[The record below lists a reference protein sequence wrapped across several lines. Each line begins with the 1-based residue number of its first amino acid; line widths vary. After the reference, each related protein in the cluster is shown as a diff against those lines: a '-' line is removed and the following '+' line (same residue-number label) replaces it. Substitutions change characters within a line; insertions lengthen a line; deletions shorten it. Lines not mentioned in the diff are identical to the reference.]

1 MKRLFKMGSL
11 GALGLAMLFA
21 AGCRMGLGGGV
32 APSTTP
38 LEGKEYIILD
48 HVVSTDSC
56 VYLFGIIP
64 VSDSNSVQDAVKDAL
79 RKNNADALIN
89 ITVDTCAAHFIL
101 FSRTYTRVHGTAI
114 RFVPAKK
121 GLFN

>member
-89 ITVDTCAAHFIL
+89 ITVDTYAAHFIL